1 VYDFRNYYRLLNS
14 SVAILSILTIATFS
28 AIGQTNG
35 SGVQNSAA
43 AEPDARAEL
52 NLGVEAYKNAHY
64 DEAIGHFQRATE
76 LAPDLTMARS
86 YLGTA
91 LAQNVIPGL
100 DTPENLKIA
109 QRAIDIFTEV
119 LAKEPHDLNSMKQ
132 IAAVYYNT
140 KKLDDARVWQK
151 KVMVEDPK
159 DPEAAYTIAVIDW
172 TQAYQNAQTALTA
185 IGMNDDGMGNTKAPK
200 DVLETIKMKNG
211 ELVEE
216 ALQYL
221 NQALESRPNYDDA
234 MAYVNLVYRR
244 KADVDWENDAAR
256 NEDLAKAKEW
266 ITKSM
271 AARKANEEKR
281 IVGQQSTQP

>member
-1 VYDFRNYYRLLNS
+1 
-14 SVAILSILTIATFS
+14 
-28 AIGQTNG
+28 
-35 SGVQNSAA
+35 
-43 AEPDARAEL
+43 
-52 NLGVEAYKNAHY
+52 
-64 DEAIGHFQRATE
+64 
-76 LAPDLTMARS
+76 MARS